1 MARAPTVSS
10 PTKRDAL
17 RRQVAIL
24 ERLLEAGRWPSGL
37 ELTSRERDVIT
48 HNLERDRRALEEGSE
63 P

>member
-1 MARAPTVSS
+1 MSS